1 MSIPFIFKLK
11 CDIFLNVEDEMI
23 ENTLSEMLKKYINIF
38 INEYKDYLS
47 KDQLETLR
55 TINYHKIIN
64 LENLDVPFG
73 LVSFG
78 KIRLSN
84 ISNDLINS
92 LQKMDNYNTTK
103 YNLNN
108 KNISS
113 YLKYMCENGYSS
125 LEYFGD
131 ILMYFVFELVL
142 KNPSIFNHGLI
153 NQEIRFLSIKY
164 SLRSANLYAKE
175 ETIATKITP
184 LFGLETIRKILFMDK
199 PTAFLY
205 LNKQLGFRY
214 AKLYDDITNIVD
226 EKNKNIKNK
235 DYQGFEGFLNY
246 ADDYDEITYGD
257 AYNYLLD
264 FEVEN
269 KLNI

>member
-184 LFGLETIRKILFMDK
+184 LFGLETMRKILFMDK

-205 LNKQLGFRY
+205 LNKQLGF
-214 AKLYDDITNIVD
+214 ITNIVD